1 MIDLD
6 SREDRIEGVKGI
18 MARMMEQ
25 TKTLQAL
32 VPEYNWTGNPL
43 GDFGELLAIE
53 HYSLKKAPIGT
64 TAFDATTSDGKTV
77 SIKANQHSKQIGIRK
92 YANKPKA
99 DLLLVIHVN
108 QDVTWD
114 EVYHGDLDTVIPECN
129 WSGADTKWTIGIT
142 KLKKIQ
148 EAKKKQEEIED
159 E

>member
-18 MARMMEQ
+18 MAKMMEQ
-25 TKTLQAL
+25 TKTLQEL

-77 SIKANQHSKQIGIRK
+77 SIKANHHSKQIGIRK

-114 EVYHGDLDTVIPECN
+114 EVYHGDLDTVIPKCN

-148 EAKKKQEEIED
+148 EAKKKQEKIED